1 MAIQERVY
9 DAAVVG
15 AGIVGLAAAV
25 ALARDGHRVALVE
38 RSPPVRLQGALG
50 FDLRSVALAPG
61 SVAFLRALG
70 GIDDAD
76 LAPVEAMHVWEYDGA
91 GSLRF
96 ADDGAPDSLND
107 ANVDALVAPGTRVG
121 ISPGRLAHSRGAIAF
136 VAENSVLTTRLWG
149 VAADCLDILPPTS
162 VTGLTPR
169 QDAVFVAGPDIAA
182 RLVIGADGADSIV
195 CKLAGAAQRVEPLR
209 RGGRQRAIATV
220 ARAARPHGNVA
231 FQRFGRSGPVALLPL
246 RNRRE
251 DGPHQTVSVIW
262 TTSEAE
268 SQRLQS
274 MGDEAF
280 RTALGEETEDVLGE
294 FLAVDRRLGFRVRQ
308 TLVAD
313 LNPGARILIIGDAA
327 RTLHPL
333 AGQGVNV
340 GLEDVRAL
348 VAGAT
353 PTDLGAPGRWR
364 GFARER
370 RTRSKLM
377 MASMRALLTAYCGPR
392 AGNPWMRLARNVG
405 VRFID
410 ARSGVKAQLVREAM
424 GLGPMAFSQGSL
436 GEGEFEQLRAG

>member
-1 MAIQERVY
+1 VDSYCAPFDDTDRLASVAIREPVY

-25 ALARDGHRVALVE
+25 ALARDGYRIALVE
-38 RSPPVRLQGALG
+38 RSPPERLRGALG

-61 SVAFLRALG
+61 SVDCLRALG
-70 GIDDAD
+70 AIDDAD
-76 LAPVEAMHVWEYDGA
+76 LAPVEAIYVWEYDGS

-96 ADDGAPDSLND
+96 AGDD
-107 ANVDALVAPGTRVG
+107 
-121 ISPGRLAHSRGAIAF
+121 AIAR
-136 VAENSVLTTRLWG
+136 VAENSVLTTGLWD
-149 VAADCLDILPPTS
+149 VASDCLDILPQMS
-162 VTGLTPR
+162 VTGLIQRRDT
-169 QDAVFVAGPDIAA
+169 VFVAGPDVDA

-195 CKLAGAAQRVEPLR
+195 RQLADTSQRVEPPY
-209 RGGRQRAIATV
+209 RGGRQRAVATV
-220 ARAARPHGNVA
+220 AQAAKPHGNVA
-231 FQRFGRSGPVALLPL
+231 YQRFGRSGPVALLPL
-246 RNRRE
+246 PDRA
-251 DGPHQTVSVIW
+251 DGPESKSHQTVSVIW

-280 RTALGEETEDVLGE
+280 RTALCEETEGVLGD
-294 FLAVDRRLGFRVRQ
+294 FLAVDRRLSFPVRQ
-308 TLVAD
+308 TLAAD
-313 LNPGARILIIGDAA
+313 FNPNPRILVIGDAA

-353 PTDLGAPGRWR
+353 HSDLGARGRWR

-370 RTRSKLM
+370 RTRSKLV
-377 MASMRALLTAYCGPR
+377 MASMRALLEAYCGPH

-410 ARSGVKAQLVREAM
+410 ARLGIKAQLVREAM
-424 GLGPMAFSQGSL
+424 GLGPMAFSQAMLGGESAPPPGS
-436 GEGEFEQLRAG
+436 GQLRSG